1 MNKIALVI
9 PYFISNGQSFPNY
22 FNFWLESAKNNS
34 DFCDFIIFTNNHK
47 KYDYPKNV
55 KVFYME
61 FEQFKDI
68 VQKNFDFKITL
79 DSPYK
84 LCDYKVT
91 YGEVLHNYLNDYEFW
106 GYCDIDLIFGDI
118 SKFITEELLS
128 KYDKIFQRGHFTLY
142 RNSSEINCLY
152 RTDMG
157 GEPYYKT
164 VFTSP
169 KSFAFDEY
177 PGIAKIYRFLDI
189 PVYEQMPFVDVW
201 VNQKCFAR
209 TTNKIEKL
217 VFVYDHGK
225 LFSVSKKS
233 KIEIMYVHLQKRTMK
248 VETSNF
254 KCFKIQPE
262 EFVDIDVN
270 TKYSIRIPSKWY
282 INHVIEKLFKH

>member
-22 FNFWLESAKNNS
+22 FSFWLESAKNNS
-34 DFCDFIIFTNNHK
+34 DFCDFLIFTNNHK

-55 KVFYME
+55 KVFHME
-61 FEQFKDI
+61 FEQFKGI
-68 VQKNFDFKITL
+68 VQRNFDFRITL

-118 SKFITEELLS
+118 SKFITEELLR

-152 RTDMG
+152 KTDMG
-157 GEPYYKT
+157 VEPYYKT

-169 KSFAFDEY
+169 KPFAFDEY
-177 PGIAKIYRFLDI
+177 PGIAKIFRFLDI

-201 VNQKCFAR
+201 TNLRCFVR
-209 TTNKIEKL
+209 TTNKAEKL
-217 VFVYDHGK
+217 VFEYEEGK
-225 LFSVSKKS
+225 LYALSKKQ
-233 KIEIMYVHLQKRTMK
+233 KEEIMYVHFQKRSMK
-248 VETSNF
+248 VKTLNQ
-254 KCFKIQPE
+254 KHYKIQPE
-262 EFVDIDVN
+262 EFVDVAEC
-270 TKYSIRIPSKWY
+270 TKYSIRVPSIWL
-282 INHVIEKLFKH
+282 INHGIKKILKR